1 MRGASCVSMA
11 RCDMTMS
18 CVLELE
24 NGQAVYGPAL
34 RLPKAWRRSDQ
45 AWQRR
50 SDSLEACYLL
60 KAAEVVLQRG

>member
-1 MRGASCVSMA
+1 
-11 RCDMTMS
+11 MTMS